1 MASWVRKLRRTKS
14 YNFPTDSCYFS
25 TTKITGAQ
33 HVYFGLNFT
42 LNGDLSRSY
51 SVCLDNG
58 FRTIRKTFWQSKML
72 SGQGAP
78 VRLVCNGSG
87 SSSCGW
93 LVVAHQ
99 WLVVAGRRARAVVHL
114 PAQAT
119 VVAETA
125 EVTTEVDAGLTTA
138 HVARRLLQVRV
149 DLNLRQHQRARSTSS
164 ILRSLESR

>member
-1 MASWVRKLRRTKS
+1 
-14 YNFPTDSCYFS
+14 
-25 TTKITGAQ
+25 
-33 HVYFGLNFT
+33 
-42 LNGDLSRSY
+42 
-51 SVCLDNG
+51 
-58 FRTIRKTFWQSKML
+58 
-72 SGQGAP
+72 
-78 VRLVCNGSG
+78 
-87 SSSCGW
+87 
-93 LVVAHQ
+93 
-99 WLVVAGRRARAVVHL
+99 VVAGRRARAVVHL